1 MQPAETQRK
10 KQQGKAQVV
19 RVSEEAH
26 ARRRAGQTLRMIFE
40 DLTARGEI
48 TIPMRTFTRWVTR
61 LESDTAYQPL
71 SATPQQIPTL
81 QGELTSRR
89 RAGGSN
95 NPAQSPATT
104 TPRQGPRHGIVG
116 VQRPKPI
123 NTTIN
128 PDELY

>member
-1 MQPAETQRK
+1 MKQGAIQRK

-19 RVSEEAH
+19 RVSRESH
-26 ARRRAGQTLRMIFE
+26 LRRRAGETLRSIYD

-61 LESDTAYQPL
+61 LEKDETYQPL
-71 SATPQQIPTL
+71 PSTPQQIPMAHSEQTY
-81 QGELTSRR
+81 GRR
-89 RAGGSN
+89 FEASDSAAR
-95 NPAQSPATT
+95 SPANP
-104 TPRQGPRHGIVG
+104 TPRHGPRHGIVG

-128 PDELY
+128 TDELY

>member
-1 MQPAETQRK
+1 LQTAETQRK
-10 KQQGKAQVV
+10 MQQGKAQVV

-26 ARRRAGQTLRMIFE
+26 ARRRAGETLRVIFE

-71 SATPQQIPTL
+71 PSTPQQIP
-81 QGELTSRR
+81 
-89 RAGGSN
+89 N